1 MSCRSLLTS
10 KTFDKLSVNNL
21 FNYEDTTTNHLE
33 SRLEEIEEMI
43 SKIDKFKEDNE
54 LDLDLINKL
63 NEFDNKYNTLV
74 KNHDTQ
80 LKNHYTQLENHD
92 AKLKQNE
99 TTINELDAKINQNEI
114 TIKELDTKLK
124 QNETTIDDL
133 RLKFVTDIDNT
144 IDKLMASYHQTVLGT
159 IS

>member
-33 SRLEEIEEMI
+33 SRLEEIKEMI

-80 LKNHYTQLENHD
+80 LENHD

-99 TTINELDAKINQNEI
+99 TTINELDAK
-114 TIKELDTKLK
+114 LK
-124 QNETTIDDL
+124 QNETKINQNETKINQNETKIDDL

-144 IDKLMASYHQTVLGT
+144 IDKLMASYHQTVLR
-159 IS
+159 SLN